1 MKDSKIG
8 IIIIGIIIAL
18 GVILI
23 SVNINNKKIECDTPT
38 TKKGTIVYD
47 GFDQKVLADN
57 KNKLAVENLNGDS
70 LKSLFLDGLFRGGLL
85 EAQKVEDYKVN
96 ILQDD
101 DSRDR
106 FKYKATGEFK
116 CNTKT
121 TCSVNV
127 NGEYVCDD
135 ICINVPID
143 EFMEKTGYYRFI
155 VKFNI
160 KLNDGKYTFDGF
172 EVEKHT
178 DNPNV
183 IKSNGEE
190 EE

>member
-18 GVILI
+18 GVILV
-23 SVNINNKKIECDTPT
+23 SVNINNSKIQCDTPT
-38 TKKGTIVYD
+38 KKKGTIVYD
-47 GFDQKVLADN
+47 GFDPKVLADN
-57 KNKLAVENLNGDS
+57 AKKLSVENLNVDT
-70 LKSLFLDGLFRGGLL
+70 LKSLFLDGMLRGGLL
-85 EAQKVEDYKVN
+85 QPEKVEDYRVN

-116 CNTKT
+116 CNTT
-121 TCSVNV
+121 TNCSVNV

-143 EFMEKTGYYRFI
+143 EYIEKTGYYRFI

-160 KLNDGKYTFDGF
+160 LLENGRYTFDGF
-172 EVEKHT
+172 DVEKYEES
-178 DNPNV
+178 PNV
-183 IKSNGEE
+183 VKSNGEE
-190 EE
+190 